1 MEDLSG
7 LRTPRARRPSLILRR
22 GGNARHE
29 GRSFVLWPIRP
40 KELLVSSQFPSEPM
54 AGPGVQDSPWASG
67 LTVFAAAMMMIGGVW
82 HALAGI
88 AALVHDDIFVTTP
101 EYIYSL
107 DLTVWGWVQ
116 LLLGLLVAVAGFAI
130 LKGQI
135 WARFVGIAIAC
146 LSLIAS
152 FLFMPLYPLWSIS
165 IIALDVFVIW
175 ALAVYRR
182 EAS

>member
-1 MEDLSG
+1 MS
-7 LRTPRARRPSLILRR
+7 TQ
-22 GGNARHE
+22 
-29 GRSFVLWPIRP
+29 V
-40 KELLVSSQFPSEPM
+40 PSEPM
-54 AGPGVQDSPWASG
+54 TGPGVQDSAWRSG

-82 HALAGI
+82 HAMAGI

-101 EYIYSL
+101 EYIYSF
-107 DLTVWGWVQ
+107 DRTVWGWIQ

-152 FLFMPLYPLWSIS
+152 FLFMPLYPLWSLS

-182 EAS
+182 ETS

>member
-1 MEDLSG
+1 MS
-7 LRTPRARRPSLILRR
+7 T
-22 GGNARHE
+22 
-29 GRSFVLWPIRP
+29 
-40 KELLVSSQFPSEPM
+40 QFPSEPM
-54 AGPGVQDSPWASG
+54 TGPGVQDSPWASG
-67 LTVFAAAMMMIGGVW
+67 LTVFAAAMMMIGGAW

-88 AALVHDDIFVTTP
+88 AALVHDDIYVTTP
-101 EYIYSL
+101 EYIYSF

-116 LLLGLLVAVAGFAI
+116 LLLGILVAVAGLAI

-135 WARFVGIAIAC
+135 WARFVGIIIAC

-152 FLFMPLYPLWSIS
+152 FIFMPVYPLWSLS

-175 ALAVYRR
+175 ALANYRR

>member
-1 MEDLSG
+1 MS
-7 LRTPRARRPSLILRR
+7 TQ
-22 GGNARHE
+22 
-29 GRSFVLWPIRP
+29 V
-40 KELLVSSQFPSEPM
+40 PSEPM
-54 AGPGVQDSPWASG
+54 TGPGVQDSAWRSG

-82 HALAGI
+82 HAMAGI
-88 AALVHDDIFVTTP
+88 AALVHDDIYVTTP
-101 EYIYSL
+101 DYIYSF

-116 LLLGLLVAVAGFAI
+116 LLLGILVAVAGFAI

-135 WARFVGIAIAC
+135 WARSVGIALAC

-152 FLFMPLYPLWSIS
+152 FLFMPLYPLWSLS